1 MMFEEEMNEFTR
13 NFIFSTEKQLDLA
26 SCFLVY
32 QNRVCFIDRAT
43 EIVMN
48 H

>member
-1 MMFEEEMNEFTR
+1 MSLRE
-13 NFIFSTEKQLDLA
+13 ILFSPQKQLDLA

>member
-26 SCFLVY
+26 SCFLSSTKIASVLST
-32 QNRVCFIDRAT
+32 APLKSL
-43 EIVMN
+43 
-48 H
+48 